1 MAAAQENRWIAAR
14 AAGTV
19 CRDSALSGRGDVGF
33 PMNQTTMRYATA
45 ASILLAAM
53 AITASAF
60 AEGGQYQKPAAPVSS
75 GDRLPG
81 VIQLEKFL
89 ADHGVTGLDTVRGPS
104 AERPAPPAQPA
115 RAAAPAIVQ
124 PAAAAEPVEETPI
137 APAAQPATPS
147 AAGMQPIVSPPAQPA
162 AEPSVPRAAESR
174 PADTTLNIPAA
185 STAFQAPS
193 IEDQRPAAGDSAGA
207 APDAA
212 VLYAP
217 PVRAPWWER
226 LLASRGFLYA
236 TIFCL
241 LVVPAA
247 GFIASGMMS
256 RRREERDLALYD

>member
-1 MAAAQENRWIAAR
+1 
-14 AAGTV
+14 
-19 CRDSALSGRGDVGF
+19 
-33 PMNQTTMRYATA
+33 MNQMTMRYATA

-81 VIQLEKFL
+81 VMQLEKFL

-137 APAAQPATPS
+137 APAAQPAMP

-162 AEPSVPRAAESR
+162 AESSAPGAVDSR
-174 PADTTLNIPAA
+174 PADTALNIPAA

-193 IEDQRPAAGDSAGA
+193 IEDQRPAAGDSAGTA
-207 APDAA
+207 QDAA

-226 LLASRGFLYA
+226 LLVSRGFLYA